1 MKKLVYILLMFIIA
15 FSACDPNENIYDDLD
30 KLVPEYE
37 GTVESFIFTA
47 DDYATASS
55 YAKKDAVGI
64 GDADSTYAKLIKSM
78 EAFNNY
84 YPAEDYVGSVLA
96 EYFPEYG
103 KNSRAYVTYNSIA
116 TIPEESGLYTN
127 ADVYSFVAADY
138 EMIDSLVSY
147 AGYFYPEF
155 NPDLYLQKYLPSI
168 ITGANDGDI
177 YLVNYLYSDVTPL
190 FPEVATIYWFEEEF
204 VDTLGQFDTTN
215 VIGSKSWYSS
225 GYGDDTFAKM
235 SGYGQDNE
243 DWLISDDI
251 VIGNEDN
258 VTLNFTHAIKYLN
271 DQWDQISV
279 LISEDYDGSDIEGAE
294 WTAIDW
300 GLVADTASLG
310 SDYTFYPSGDIDISS
325 YAGKTINVAFKYTST
340 TANAATWEI
349 LDVAVVT
356 GAKIIGPAP
365 SLYKDFYKLSGTS
378 WSKVEGV
385 HCLGSNDYDAM
396 GDPGDDGSFSNDIL
410 PQNYLPKF
418 LDALYPEAGEGVS
431 KIVVYQYDTD
441 IEDEITL
448 ATKYIYK
455 DGEWESMYDYIEE
468 ATNQFVHNGEKWLF
482 DPTIVVEMSSSNYQ
496 LIVDYVKTNIS
507 ADYIDKYGTAESY
520 YGAGA
525 YYKNFSISD
534 GYWEADVFDSWEKA
548 VEEAIGTILLPEL
561 FPDAQLQA
569 NGVDMFY
576 RVIFETFKS
585 GVKVNYAMNF
595 QVTKAGPDPE
605 FTLDEDGAVEQ

>member
-15 FSACDPNENIYDDLD
+15 FSACDPNESIYDELD
-30 KLVPEYE
+30 KLEQEYSA
-37 GTVESFIFTA
+37 TVESFIFSS
-47 DDYATASS
+47 DDYATASG
-55 YAKKDAVGI
+55 YAIKDAVT
-64 GDADSTYAKLIKSM
+64 DDDTLYAEFIESM
-78 EAFNNY
+78 EAFNSY
-84 YPAEDYVGSVLA
+84 FTAEDYVGSVLA

-116 TIPEESGLYTN
+116 NIPEELVMYTN
-127 ADVYSFVAADY
+127 VDEYDFVYDDY
-138 EMIDSLVSY
+138 KAIDSLVAY
-147 AGYFYPEF
+147 AGYFYPDF
-155 NPDLYLQKYLPSI
+155 NPNLYLQGILTSLIPS
-168 ITGANDGDI
+168 ANDGDI

-215 VIGSKSWYSS
+215 VTGSKSWYSS

-258 VTLNFTHAIKYLN
+258 VILNFTQAIKYLN
-271 DQWDQISV
+271 YQWDQISV
-279 LISEDYDGSDIEGAE
+279 LISDDYDGSDIVGAT
-294 WTAIDW
+294 WNAIDW
-300 GLVADTASLG
+300 GLVADTANLG
-310 SDYTFYPSGDIDISS
+310 FGYTFYSSGDIDISS
-325 YAGKTINVAFKYTST
+325 YAGKTINIAFKYTST
-340 TANAATWEI
+340 TSNAATWEI
-349 LDVAVVT
+349 SDVTVLT

-365 SLYKDFYKLSGTS
+365 YLYKDFYKLSGTS

-385 HCLGSNDYDAM
+385 HCLGTKDYEEM
-396 GDPGDDGSFSNDIL
+396 GDPGNDNSFSNDIL
-410 PQNYLPKF
+410 PQDYLPKF
-418 LDALYPEAGEGVS
+418 LDAMCPNAGEGVS

-448 ATKYIYK
+448 ATEYTHK
-455 DGEWESMYDYIEE
+455 DGGWESLYDYIEE
-468 ATNQFVHNGEKWLF
+468 ATNQFVHNGEEWLF

-496 LIVDYVKTNIS
+496 FIVDYVEANIS
-507 ADYIDKYGTAESY
+507 ADYLDSYGTAESY

-525 YYKNFSISD
+525 YHKNFSISD
-534 GYWEADVFDSWEKA
+534 GYWEADVFDSWEEA

-561 FPDAQLQA
+561 YPDAQLQA

-576 RVIFETFKS
+576 RVIFETFK
-585 GVKVNYAMNF
+585 GGNKVNYAMNF

-605 FTLDEDGAVEQ
+605 FTLDDDGAVEQ